1 VLVKAPANLQA
12 NRELTARKSGY
23 LFLPMGIAISPRGD
37 MPSIAS
43 SFLSEGRRVSA
54 YPDKRA
60 RLSSFPAA
68 PFLLEVR
75 TRADFTPAFYGW
87 RRHVG
92 EPYLGDPQIRKEK

>member
-1 VLVKAPANLQA
+1 
-12 NRELTARKSGY
+12 
-23 LFLPMGIAISPRGD
+23 M
-37 MPSIAS
+37 
-43 SFLSEGRRVSA
+43 SA

-75 TRADFTPAFYGW
+75 TRSDFTPAFYGW

-92 EPYLGDPQIRKEK
+92 EPCLADPQIREEK